1 MKLILGTSNFGSFYG
16 LGDKKKIYGFSKKEL
31 EKISI
36 IANKK
41 KINFF
46 DTSFNYKNSH
56 LKISKFL
63 VTDHMVGEF

>member
-16 LGDKKKIYGFSKKEL
+16 LGDKRKIYGFSKKEL

-41 KINFF
+41 KINF
-46 DTSFNYKNSH
+46 NCK
-56 LKISKFL
+56 SK
-63 VTDHMVGEF
+63 